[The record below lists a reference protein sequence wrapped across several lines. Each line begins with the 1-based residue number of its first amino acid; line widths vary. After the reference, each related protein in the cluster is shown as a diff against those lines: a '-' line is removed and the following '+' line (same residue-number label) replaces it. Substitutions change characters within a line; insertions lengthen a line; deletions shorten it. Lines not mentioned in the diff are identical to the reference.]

1 VQDPAVAL
9 LPDSFLREVQER
21 LSIVELVGQ
30 YVQLTPKRGEH
41 WGRCPFHS
49 EKSASFKVSESRKA
63 FKCFGCGKGGGL
75 FKFFMDLEGLEFRQ
89 AVEELGNR
97 VGLQMP
103 KEDLSPEERQRL
115 SRRQKLLEAN
125 HLACSYFQS
134 VLSTEA
140 GRSAREEL
148 ARRDIPQELIEKYKL
163 GMAPDSWD
171 GLASHFAKRGMDP
184 RVAEAAGLLLP
195 KRSGNGFVDRFRNR
209 LMFPIRARDGKVV
222 AFGGRTLG
230 DDRAKYL
237 NSPETD
243 VYIKG
248 RTLYG
253 FHLARQAIHR
263 EDKVLVVEGYFDVL
277 GLVKAGLGFAVASC
291 GTALTEHHLK
301 ALSQQTPNIVMMFD
315 SDEAGVRAAMKSAEL
330 SLAQGLWPTWLSVPD
345 GKDPDDYVRQHGG
358 EAMRALLEREE
369 APLLDFYIREK
380 ARAAGSNL
388 HSRAKVLTDVAP
400 LLVGQPETVLQVY
413 EMLIAELVGVDP
425 MTVRQKIRHAAAAR
439 RERAHKKARRAIR
452 GPESADDYG
461 VGGPAPSGPAPSGP
475 APRGPNEGGPQ
486 ARGPNEGAPLEP
498 VAAAEGELIRLLA
511 QSLDSLAHDIG
522 RMGARTWISNPEV
535 GTVVDR
541 FLAASSEGRTPTAL
555 DLLGDN
561 IQNPAVHTVVYDAL
575 TNDTLR
581 YTEETLPAAVKVC
594 FVRLYDGSLE
604 RKCREL
610 DRQRALLESA
620 GGADVMTLAGI
631 GQQKVNIERERQKLR
646 QQLCEVS

>member
-1 VQDPAVAL
+1 MAR

-75 FKFFMDLEGLEFRQ
+75 FKFFMELEGLGFRQ

-103 KEDLSPEERQRL
+103 KEDLSPEQRQRL
-115 SRRQKLLEAN
+115 SRRQKLFEAN

-134 VLSTEA
+134 VLTSEA
-140 GRSAREEL
+140 GLSGREEL
-148 ARRDIPQELIEKYKL
+148 ARRDIPTEIVEKYKL

-171 GLASHFAKRGMDP
+171 GLTTHLAKRGMDP

-195 KRSGNGFVDRFRNR
+195 KRSGGGFVDRFRNR
-209 LMFPIRARDGKVV
+209 LMFPIRSRDGKVV
-222 AFGGRTLG
+222 AFGGRALG

-248 RTLYG
+248 KTLYG
-253 FHLARQAIHR
+253 FHLARHAIQR
-263 EDKVLVVEGYFDVL
+263 EGKVLVVEGYFDVL

-358 EAMRALLEREE
+358 DAMRELLKREE

-388 HSRAKVLTDVAP
+388 HSRAKVMAEVAP
-400 LLVGQPETVLQVY
+400 LLVGQPETVRQGY

-425 MTVRQKIRHAAAAR
+425 MTVRSQIRHAQEDQRGRAKRDAAR
-439 RERAHKKARRAIR
+439 ASRSPRVATASEGADEYG
-452 GPESADDYG
+452 GPGTAP
-461 VGGPAPSGPAPSGP
+461 GGPAPSGP
-475 APRGPNEGGPQ
+475 NEGESVATGPTETTL
-486 ARGPNEGAPLEP
+486 RLP

-511 QSLDSLAHDIG
+511 QSLESLANDVG
-522 RMGARTWISNPEV
+522 RVGARAWISNPEV
-535 GTVVDR
+535 GRVVDR
-541 FLAASSEGRTPTAL
+541 FLTASREGRQPTAL
-555 DLLGDN
+555 DLLSE
-561 IQNPAVHTVVYDAL
+561 IHNPEINSLVYDAI
-575 TNDTLR
+575 TDDTLH
-581 YTEETLPAAVKVC
+581 YSDEKLPAAVKVC

-604 RKCREL
+604 RKGREL
-610 DRQRALLESA
+610 DRQRALLQA
-620 GGADVMTLAGI
+620 DGATDTITLAGI
-631 GQQKVNIERERQKLR
+631 VQQRLDIEREREKLR
-646 QQLCEVS
+646 QQLCSVS

>member
-1 VQDPAVAL
+1 MAR

-75 FKFFMDLEGLEFRQ
+75 FKFFMELEGLGFRQ

-103 KEDLSPEERQRL
+103 KEDLSPEQRQRL
-115 SRRQKLLEAN
+115 SRRQKLFEAN
-125 HLACSYFQS
+125 QLACSYFQS
-134 VLSTEA
+134 VLTTEA

-148 ARRDIPQELIEKYKL
+148 ARRDIPQELVEKYKL

-171 GLASHFAKRGMDP
+171 GLTSHFAKRGMDP

-195 KRSGNGFVDRFRNR
+195 KRSGDGFVDRFRNR

-253 FHLARQAIHR
+253 FHLARHAIQR
-263 EDKVLVVEGYFDVL
+263 EGKVLVVEGYFDVL

-330 SLAQGLWPTWLSVPD
+330 ALAQGLWPTWLAVPD

-388 HSRAKVLTDVAP
+388 HSRAKVLTEVAP

-425 MTVRQKIRHAAAAR
+425 MVVRQQIRHAAADKR
-439 RERAHKKARRAIR
+439 GRAHREARRAIR
-452 GPESADDYG
+452 GPDSAEDYSLDG
-461 VGGPAPSGPAPSGP
+461 AAPSGPAPSGDD
-475 APRGPNEGGPQ
+475 EDGPQ
-486 ARGPNEGAPLEP
+486 GASPNGAASLGP

-522 RMGARTWISNPEV
+522 RTGARAWVSNPEV

-541 FLAASSEGRTPTAL
+541 FLAASSEGRHPTAL
-555 DLLGDN
+555 DLLGD

-575 TNDTLR
+575 TDDTLR
-581 YTEETLPAAVKVC
+581 YNKETLPAAIKVC

-610 DRQRALLESA
+610 DRQRALLESD
-620 GGADVMTLAGI
+620 GEADVMTLAQI
-631 GQQKVNIERERQKLR
+631 GQQKVDIERERQKLR
-646 QQLCEVS
+646 QQLCDVS

>member
-1 VQDPAVAL
+1 MAR

-49 EKSASFKVSESRKA
+49 EKSASFKVSETRKA
-63 FKCFGCGKGGGL
+63 YKCFGCGKGGGL
-75 FKFFMDLEGLEFRQ
+75 FNFFMELEGLGFRQ

-103 KEDLSPEERQRL
+103 KEDLSPEQRQRL
-115 SRRQKLLEAN
+115 SRKQKLLEAN

-134 VLSTEA
+134 VLTSEA

-148 ARRDIPQELIEKYKL
+148 ARRDIPTEIIEKYKL

-171 GLASHFAKRGMDP
+171 GLATHLAKRGMDP
-184 RVAEAAGLLLP
+184 QVAEAAGLLLP
-195 KRSGNGFVDRFRNR
+195 KRSGGGFVDRFRNR
-209 LMFPIRARDGKVV
+209 LMFPIRSRDGKVV

-248 RTLYG
+248 KTLYG
-253 FHLARQAIHR
+253 FHLARHAIQR
-263 EDKVLVVEGYFDVL
+263 EGKVLVVEGYFDVL
-277 GLVKAGLGFAVASC
+277 ALVKAGLGFAVASC
-291 GTALTEHHLK
+291 GTALTERHLK

-345 GKDPDDYVRQHGG
+345 GKDPDDFVRQHGG
-358 EAMRALLEREE
+358 DAMRELLKREE

-388 HSRAKVLTDVAP
+388 HARAKVMAEVAP
-400 LLVGQPETVLQVY
+400 LLVGQPETVRQGY

-425 MTVRQKIRHAAAAR
+425 MTVRSQIRHARADQRGRAKRDAARAARSPKFTPPSEGGDEYGTAGAAA
-439 RERAHKKARRAIR
+439 
-452 GPESADDYG
+452 PN
-461 VGGPAPSGPAPSGP
+461 GPAPSGPDEEGTSASEPP
-475 APRGPNEGGPQ
+475 ARLPI
-486 ARGPNEGAPLEP
+486 
-498 VAAAEGELIRLLA
+498 AAAEGELIRLLA
-511 QSLDSLAHDIG
+511 QSLDSLANDVG
-522 RMGARTWISNPEV
+522 RVGARAWVSNPEV
-535 GTVVDR
+535 GKVVDR
-541 FLAASSEGRTPTAL
+541 FLSASREGRQPTAL
-555 DLLGDN
+555 DLLSE
-561 IQNPAVHTVVYDAL
+561 IHNPEINTLVYDAI
-575 TNDTLR
+575 TDDTLH
-581 YTEETLPAAVKVC
+581 YSDDKLPAAVKVC

-604 RKCREL
+604 RKGREL
-610 DRQRALLESA
+610 DRQRALLEA
-620 GGADVMTLAGI
+620 DGGTDTITLAGI
-631 GQQKVNIERERQKLR
+631 VQQRLDIEREREKLR
-646 QQLCEVS
+646 QQLCSVS

>member
-1 VQDPAVAL
+1 VQDPAVAR

-75 FKFFMDLEGLEFRQ
+75 FKFFMELEGLGFRQ

-103 KEDLSPEERQRL
+103 KEDLSPEQRQRL

-125 HLACSYFQS
+125 QLACSYFQS
-134 VLSTEA
+134 VLTTEA

-148 ARRDIPQELIEKYKL
+148 SRREIPQELVEKYKL

-195 KRSGNGFVDRFRNR
+195 KRSGDGFVDRFRNR

-253 FHLARQAIHR
+253 FHLARHAIQR
-263 EDKVLVVEGYFDVL
+263 EGKVLVVEGYFDVL

-291 GTALTEHHLK
+291 GTALTQHHLK

-388 HSRAKVLTDVAP
+388 HSRARVLTDVAP

-425 MTVRQKIRHAAAAR
+425 MVVRQQLRHAAAAQR
-439 RERAHKKARRAIR
+439 GQAQRDARRAIR
-452 GPESADDYG
+452 GPESADG
-461 VGGPAPSGPAPSGP
+461 SGLGGPAPSGPD
-475 APRGPNEGGPQ
+475 EGGPLGG
-486 ARGPNEGAPLEP
+486 GPNEGAPLEP

-522 RMGARTWISNPEV
+522 RMGARSWVSNPEV

-541 FLAASSEGRTPTAL
+541 FLAASSEGRLPTAL
-555 DLLGDN
+555 DLLGD
-561 IQNPAVHTVVYDAL
+561 IQNPAVHSVVYDAL
-575 TNDTLR
+575 TDDTLR
-581 YTEETLPAAVKVC
+581 YTQETLPAAVKVC

-610 DRQRALLESA
+610 DRQRALLESVE
-620 GGADVMTLAGI
+620 GADVMTLAQI
-631 GQQKVNIERERQKLR
+631 GQQKVDIERERQKLR